1 MLQHIV
7 DRARQLVALSPLRLH
22 VAPAGPMAPYLGR
35 RLVVPA
41 HDKEAP
47 VDQAEIRARRRARCY
62 EVAALAG
69 ATFECGAADQA
80 GPRLAAL
87 LDQTVPVGDWQVLQR
102 DWTFMLDKVFLIHKV
117 LPAPRD
123 EATGEPMFLEVCA
136 TLQSVDGESLDS
148 PAGQQWVDRQRS
160 AFREGINL
168 QPLRIATWAGSRFGM
183 KVVAA
188 NYANIRYPGVGV
200 PFYF

>member
-7 DRARQLVALSPLRLH
+7 DRARQLVALGPMRLH

-41 HDKEAP
+41 HHEEAL

-62 EVAALAG
+62 EVAALSG

-87 LDQTVPVGDWQVLQR
+87 LDQTVPVGDWKTLRR
-102 DWTFMLDKVFLIHKV
+102 DWTPVLAKVFLMHAA
-117 LPAPRD
+117 LPAPPD
-123 EATGEPMFLEVCA
+123 EATGELMFLEICA
-136 TLQSVDGESLDS
+136 TLQSVDGETLDS
-148 PAGQQWVDRQRS
+148 PAGQEWVDRQRI
-160 AFREGINL
+160 AFREGMNS
-168 QPLRIATWAGSRFGM
+168 QPPRIAPWAGSRFGM

>member
-7 DRARQLVALSPLRLH
+7 DRARQLVALGPLRLH

-41 HDKEAP
+41 HDEEAL
-47 VDQAEIRARRRARCY
+47 VDRAEIRARRRARCY
-62 EVAALAG
+62 EVAALSG
-69 ATFECGAADQA
+69 ATFECGVADQA

-87 LDQTVPVGDWQVLQR
+87 LDQTVPVGGWQVLQR
-102 DWTFMLDKVFLIHKV
+102 DWTFMLAKVFLIHEV
-117 LPAPRD
+117 LPAPPD

-136 TLQSVDGESLDS
+136 TLQSVDGEPLDS
-148 PAGQQWVDRQRS
+148 PTGQAWADRQRI
-160 AFREGINL
+160 AFREGMSS
-168 QPLRIATWAGSRFGM
+168 QPPRIAPWAGSRFGM

-188 NYANIRYPGVGV
+188 NYANIRNPGVGV